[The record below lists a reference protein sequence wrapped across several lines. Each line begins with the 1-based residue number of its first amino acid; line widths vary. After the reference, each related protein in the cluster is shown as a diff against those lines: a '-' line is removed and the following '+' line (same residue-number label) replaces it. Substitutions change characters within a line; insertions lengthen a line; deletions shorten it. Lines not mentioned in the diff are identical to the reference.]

1 MAYCRN
7 CGKEIEPQAAICPFC
22 GVPQKKPAARA
33 VDDGGFLWGL
43 LGFCVP
49 IAGLI
54 LFLIWKDERPN
65 TARAA
70 GMGALISVILSV
82 VMYIIS
88 FVILG
93 ALGAG
98 M

>member
-7 CGKEIEPQAAICPFC
+7 CGKEIQPQASICPFC
-22 GVPQKKPAARA
+22 GVPQKKATPTA

-65 TARAA
+65 TAKAA
-70 GMGALISVILSV
+70 GMGALISVILTV
-82 VMYIIS
+82 VSYIVM
-88 FVILG
+88 FVIMG
-93 ALGAG
+93 ALGAS